1 MAAQTTVKPLMN
13 HHEMGAAPA
22 SRVAASSAAPT
33 LTKIQRA
40 RVLERMCRRCLARVS
55 SASCASSAASA
66 DMGTRWPAPQPGGR
80 GAAGWGLHPEQV
92 AEIEEEP
99 VRRATQVAKLE
110 RVGLGERRAVPEEH
124 KRPGTR
130 IVRDQADIEIDV
142 RLTRG

>member
-40 RVLERMCRRCLARVS
+40 RVLERMCRRCLARDS

-66 DMGTRWPAPQPGGR
+66 DMGTTWPAPQPGGR
-80 GAAGWGLHPEQV
+80 GAGRCALHPEQE
-92 AEIEEEP
+92 AEPEDEP
-99 VRRATQVAKLE
+99 VLRATQVAQLE
-110 RVGLGERRAVPEEH
+110 RHRLG
-124 KRPGTR
+124 
-130 IVRDQADIEIDV
+130 
-142 RLTRG
+142 